1 MKKFLSSFIIIT
13 ILIFYGCGEKLTSSQ
28 KEVKDVLSDYTN
40 ALKKGDF
47 ATAYNYVA
55 QVSKDHIAL
64 AEFTNTWTKNLTEFE
79 IKRFSV
85 ENIAI
90 LEFQSKVYATAI
102 MKREYITLADNKNRD
117 QRLDYHLFKESGS
130 WRILRQVELD
140 RKIKAYWQ
148 QGEKSKAN
156 DLAMICIKIDPLTAT
171 SVEEYITQLMTSRQI
186 VTPTP
191 TSQKISKVS
200 KNDISFKIKK
210 KEYDGSNFLIEYSV
224 TNNSQ
229 FPIERLSV
237 KAVWQKPDVDE
248 ILKERTDYIVSYG
261 DTPLEKGYTKT
272 GELTYWT
279 LKEISKVKADL
290 YISIDDSDWEL
301 IKKDILV
308 SIPSVAKDIKFEIT
322 KISYDR
328 TLAADF
334 TSHINVGRIDYKITN
349 VSNKPIDRLKV
360 KVVWFKSGTTEVFDE
375 TERYL
380 IYSGDIP
387 LKPGSSK
394 SDYITSGTGLRGG
407 YPDLTADIYVSKYY
421 DKYEIVRKGVRI
433 E

>member
-1 MKKFLSSFIIIT
+1 
-13 ILIFYGCGEKLTSSQ
+13 
-28 KEVKDVLSDYTN
+28 
-40 ALKKGDF
+40 
-47 ATAYNYVA
+47 
-55 QVSKDHIAL
+55 
-64 AEFTNTWTKNLTEFE
+64 
-79 IKRFSV
+79 
-85 ENIAI
+85 
-90 LEFQSKVYATAI
+90 

-156 DLAMICIKIDPLTAT
+156 DLAMICIKIDPLTAS